1 MNKQQEKVWI
11 VTGAS
16 GGLGLAIVKTLLAH
30 DIRVA
35 AFSRNAQAVEQA
47 VGALFLLHI
56 SVCRRTCGGGL

>member
-47 VGALFLLHI
+47 V
-56 SVCRRTCGGGL
+56 